1 MAALEVDDLVVR
13 LGPTTAVDGASLA
26 VAAGEVVALLGP
38 NGAGKTTTVR
48 ALIGERRPE
57 RGRVRVLGLDPVAHH
72 ATLVR
77 RVGVMPQD
85 GGVYPGV
92 RALEVLRLF
101 AAFYDDDAEDPEAV
115 LARVGL
121 SARASAT
128 WRSLSG
134 GEQQRLSLALA
145 LVGRPEVA
153 LLDEPTAGVDVA
165 GRAVVRDVVA
175 ELRARGVAV
184 LVTTH
189 ELDDAE
195 RMADRIVIL
204 DRGAVVADGTPTALR
219 TGGAEGIRFAA
230 PAGLDVAALGT
241 HLAAAVREVG
251 PGEYA
256 VDAAPSPATVARLTA
271 WLAERDLPLGDL
283 RAGRAR
289 LEDVFL
295 RLTGEGRS

>member
-1 MAALEVDDLVVR
+1 VPSLEVQDLVVR
-13 LGPTTAVDGASLA
+13 LGTTTAVNGASLS
-26 VAAGEVVALLGP
+26 VEAGEVVALLGP

-48 ALIGERRPE
+48 ALIGERRPA
-57 RGRVRVLGLDPVAHH
+57 RGRVRVLGLDPEADHGE
-72 ATLVR
+72 LVR
-77 RVGVMPQD
+77 RVGVMPQG
-85 GGVYPGV
+85 GGVYPGI

-101 AAFYDDDAEDPEAV
+101 AAYYDGADEPDAL

-121 SARASAT
+121 ADRAPAT
-128 WRSLSG
+128 WRTLSG

-165 GRAVVRDVVA
+165 GRAVVREVVA
-175 ELRARGVAV
+175 ELRSRGVAV

-204 DRGAVVADGTPTALR
+204 DRGAVVADGTPTELR

-230 PAGLDVAALGT
+230 PAGLDVAALGA
-241 HLAAAVREVG
+241 HLGAAVREVG
-251 PGEYA
+251 HGEYA
-256 VDAAPSPATVARLTA
+256 VDAAPTPATVARLTA
-271 WLAERDLPLGDL
+271 WLADRDLPLGDL

-295 RLTGEGRS
+295 RLTGEGHR